1 MLLPLILTA
10 GIAAADPACAAQ
22 IASAKPTI
30 EHANDDWVRALRAR
44 DAAGIAAAYA
54 DDGVFV
60 LADGTEVKGRAA
72 VEKLYAA
79 QRPVQIL
86 GGGIESQG
94 IVCGADGLLYEWGQG
109 RLVIR
114 AKDGAER
121 KSGGPYLTVWKR
133 FDSGWRIVRNL
144 AF

>member
-1 MLLPLILTA
+1 MLLTLILAA
-10 GIAAADPACAAQ
+10 GISAADPACSAQ
-22 IASAKPTI
+22 ITSAKPAI
-30 EHANDDWVRALRAR
+30 DHANDDWVRALKAH
-44 DAAGIAAAYA
+44 DAAAIAAAYA

-60 LADGTEVKGRAA
+60 LADGSEVKGRAA

-79 QRPVQIL
+79 QRPVEIL

-109 RLVIR
+109 HLVFR
-114 AKDGAER
+114 AADGSEKR
-121 KSGGPYLTVWKR
+121 GGGPYLTVWKR
-133 FDSGWRIVRNL
+133 LGGNWRIVRNL